1 MNQFVERNFLKK
13 KSTLNF
19 RIYRVL
25 SSESNASSL
34 RRKNRRSR
42 RVIRIGWGED
52 CPLLFVCTINYSLFH
67 YPYSS
72 VTRKVW
78 TKRERERERG
88 RKKIIKQIL
97 LLFLQSIHVFHSNKL
112 VRFVRATYKGSRNVS
127 KNASI
132 PSWWNSEV
140 VVGINVDET
149 GSGTRVHL
157 LSVKA
162 LYSSLSSIYI
172 YIWSKRCT
180 QGVWRVKRGKWWN
193 TGSVEW

>member
-1 MNQFVERNFLKK
+1 MLIILSFSLFQFIYSSFVESVRRAKFLKK
-13 KSTLNF
+13 KKNTLNF

-112 VRFVRATYKGSRNVS
+112 VRFVRATYKGVS
-127 KNASI
+127 QCLQKCVY
-132 PSWWNSEV
+132 PK
-140 VVGINVDET
+140 
-149 GSGTRVHL
+149 L
-157 LSVKA
+157 VK
-162 LYSSLSSIYI
+162 
-172 YIWSKRCT
+172 
-180 QGVWRVKRGKWWN
+180 
-193 TGSVEW
+193 